1 MTNKVV
7 ITSVDAGGGHVAV
20 MDSLFKT
27 LNGHEDK
34 HIEVEKYYSKQ
45 SKYDNI
51 YRLIARSP
59 MLLEFLHFS
68 SIQLVKWFK
77 PLITLPEMSGAKNLL
92 KESKPQIILSTH
104 PFQSLVF
111 QTLKEKMGLSQDIVT
126 VICDYGDP
134 KEYVQYA
141 PKVDYFIVRDE
152 ETRQK
157 ALKYLPPEKAD
168 SVFIFG
174 TVVNEVFEKYH
185 DMPRE
190 QVESEFKTFL
200 AEACGEKAKEFDDAK
215 PTLLVVG
222 GSGWVRKSNRLIQK
236 MAASGKYNLLVCCGK
251 DEGLRN
257 EFCPKPGVFCFGFL
271 EQEKLALIEAKAD
284 VAVLSTLAP
293 ATMYELLTINRYP
306 LFVHRYHAR
315 QEAPHIKLLK
325 DWKIGVFEPDD
336 DAMMLQ
342 VDEYLADPSRYRNYI
357 ENGAVHCAEEKRK
370 AAANYQF
377 IQKIASK
384 RQVIDLEAARAE
396 HKGAKKFGD
405 YPKLKRLG

>member
-27 LNGHEDK
+27 LSGQEDK

-59 MLLEFLHFS
+59 LLLEFLHFS

-77 PLITLPEMSGAKNLL
+77 PLITWPELGGAKALL

-134 KEYVQYA
+134 REYIQYA

-185 DMPRE
+185 AMPQA
-190 QVESEFKTFL
+190 QVESEFKAFL
-200 AEACGEKAKEFDDAK
+200 AEESGEKVQEFDDAR

-236 MAASGKYNLLVCCGK
+236 LAESGKYNLLVCCGK

-257 EFCPKPGVFCFGFL
+257 KFCPMPGVFCFGFL

-325 DWKIGVFEPDD
+325 DWKIGIYEPDD
-336 DAMMLQ
+336 TAMMQ
-342 VDEYLADPSRYRNYI
+342 QIDEYLANPSVYREYV
-357 ENGAVHCAEEKRK
+357 ENGAIHCTEEKRK

-377 IQKIASK
+377 IQKIVSK
-384 RQVIDLEAARAE
+384 RPVIDLEAARDE
-396 HKGAKKFGD
+396 HKKAKSPVN
-405 YPKLKRLG
+405 YPDLKRMG

>member
-27 LNGHEDK
+27 LSGHENK

-45 SKYDNI
+45 SKYDKI
-51 YRLIARSP
+51 YRFIARSP
-59 MLLEFLHFS
+59 LLLEFLHFS

-77 PLITLPEMSGAKNLL
+77 PLILWPEMAGAKPLL
-92 KESKPQIILSTH
+92 KKSKPQIILSTH

-111 QTLKEKMGLSQDIVT
+111 QTLKEKMGSSQDIVT

-134 KEYVQYA
+134 REYIQYA

-185 DMPRE
+185 SMPRE
-190 QVESEFKTFL
+190 QVENEFKAFL
-200 AEACGEKAKEFDDAK
+200 AETSGEKASQYDDAK

-236 MAASGKYNLLVCCGK
+236 LAASGKYNLLVCCGK
-251 DEGLRN
+251 DEALRN
-257 EFCPKPGVFCFGFL
+257 EFCPIPGVFCFGFL
-271 EQEKLALIEAKAD
+271 EQENLALIETKAD

-325 DWKIGVFEPDD
+325 DWKIGFYEPDD
-336 DAMMLQ
+336 EAMMQ
-342 VDEYLADPSRYRNYI
+342 QIDEYLANPSDYREYV
-357 ENGAVHCAEEKRK
+357 ENGAVRCAEEKRK

-377 IQKIASK
+377 IQNIAAM
-384 RQVIDLEAARAE
+384 RHVIDLEAVRDE
-396 HKGAKKFGD
+396 HKQEKSFGP
-405 YPKLKRLG
+405 YRNLNKIG